1 MGKRVYSEQ
10 FKNAAVDH
18 VIAQRLTISSVA
30 KRLNVDYHTLRG
42 WVLAA
47 KSGSASST
55 VPASLPAE
63 QRIRELEK
71 ELARTR
77 MERDI
82 LKKATAFFAKEQ
94 M

>member
-1 MGKRVYSEQ
+1 MGKRVDSKQ
-10 FKNAAVDH
+10 FKNAAFAH
-18 VIAQRLTISSVA
+18 VVAPSQTISSVA
-30 KRLNVDYHTLRG
+30 NRLNVNYHTLG
-42 WVLAA
+42 SWVLAA

-63 QRIRELEK
+63 QRIRELQK

-82 LKKATAFFAKEQ
+82 SKKATAFFAKEQ